1 MSKPNGDVKQ
11 TLGSKF
17 AVGWIAFLLV
27 TASSVYATY
36 GTTISKKW
44 IPLIVVGFAGALTYL
59 AADILTDFASSREE
73 KDVSLLRREIVFTY
87 VAVGALIS
95 LLASSFLRGIGGAHP
110 SLLETHLTL
119 SILAVLAVN
128 LHHLF
133 HHVSD
138 ILKKVKRVEKKPD

>member
-1 MSKPNGDVKQ
+1 MSEPNGDVKHS
-11 TLGSKF
+11 LASKF
-17 AVGWIAFLLV
+17 VVGWIAFLLV

-44 IPLIVVGFAGALTYL
+44 IPLIVFGFAGAFTYL

-73 KDVSLLRREIVFTY
+73 KDVSFLRREIVFTY
-87 VAVGALIS
+87 IAVGVLIS
-95 LLASSFLRGIGGAHP
+95 LLTSSFLRAVGGSVP

-119 SILAVLAVN
+119 TTAVFVVLS
-128 LHHLF
+128 LHHLV

-138 ILKKVKRVEKKPD
+138 ILKKVKRSKKED